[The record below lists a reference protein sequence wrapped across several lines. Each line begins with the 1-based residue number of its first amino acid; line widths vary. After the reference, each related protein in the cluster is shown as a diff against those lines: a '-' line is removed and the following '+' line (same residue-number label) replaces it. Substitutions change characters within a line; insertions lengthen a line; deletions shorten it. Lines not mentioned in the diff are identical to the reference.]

1 MTDTPLQLAGDF
13 ATPSR
18 EDWEVEVLKVL
29 NRRRPEGKELTIEQA
44 MKRLRTV
51 TVDQLTI
58 EPLYTETDVP
68 LGHPGVMPFTRGTMV
83 KTSPMTGWD
92 IRQLHEDPDAEFT
105 RREIVADL
113 ERGASSVWLRTGSDA
128 IAVDDVTTVL
138 GSVQPDLAPISISS
152 AEDQVAAA
160 KALAAFWKGSGARN
174 ARGNLGLD
182 GLALAARTGD
192 APDLSAQAEWVSATI
207 AELPGVRALT
217 VDVLPYDDAGA
228 SDVDQLAFAIAT
240 GVAYLRDLE
249 AAGVSPSAAF
259 GQIAFRVSANTDQ
272 FSTIARLRALRRLWS
287 RVGETSGVPANARGA
302 VQHAVTSWRMITRDD
317 PWVNL
322 LRGTIATFAAAVGG
336 AEIITC
342 LPFDT
347 AWGLPDEFSRRMARN
362 TQALASEESNIG
374 RVSDPAGGSW
384 YVEELTEALAG
395 KAWEAF
401 QAIEAAGGMVTA
413 LTSGLVADRI
423 GATNAERVT
432 RLASRKL
439 PLTGVSMFPKSDE
452 EPVQAKPRPVAPER
466 HGLVPRRDS
475 EVFEVLRDRA
485 AAADPRP
492 AVFLACLG
500 ARRDFGGRETFTGA
514 LLGVGGIERPSSEGG
529 TPEEIV
535 AKVKEAGANFVILCS
550 SAKVYAAQA
559 VPVARAL
566 KDAGVGTVYIAGR
579 KTETASDEVDSVIDG
594 EVFDGMDVVAFLNTA
609 MDRIGAAR

>member
-13 ATPSR
+13 AAPTR
-18 EDWEVEVLKVL
+18 EDWETEVLKVL
-29 NRRRPEGKELTIEQA
+29 NRRRPEGTELSIEQA
-44 MKRLRTV
+44 MKRLRTT
-51 TVDQLTI
+51 TVDGLTI
-58 EPLYTETDVP
+58 EPLYTETSVP

-83 KTSPMTGWD
+83 KTSPLTGWD
-92 IRQLHEDPDAEFT
+92 IRQLHEDPDVDVT

-128 IAVDDVTTVL
+128 IAADDVAAVL
-138 GSVQPDLAPISISS
+138 ADVQPDLAPVSISS
-152 AEDQVAAA
+152 ADDQVAAA
-160 KALAAFWKGSGARN
+160 KALAAWWKGASAHH

-182 GLALAARTGD
+182 ALALAARTGD
-192 APDLSAQAEWVSATI
+192 APDLSAQAEWVSATL
-207 AELPGVRALT
+207 AELPAVRALT

-228 SDVDQLAFAIAT
+228 GDVDQLAFALAT

-249 AAGVSPSAAF
+249 AAGIAPSAAF
-259 GQIAFRVSANTDQ
+259 GQIAFRVSANADE
-272 FSTIARLRALRRLWS
+272 FSTIARLRALRRLWA
-287 RVGETSGVPANARGA
+287 RIGEVSGVPANARGA
-302 VQHAVTSWRMITRDD
+302 VQHAVTSYRMITRDD

-362 TQALASEESNIG
+362 TQAVASEESNIG

-384 YVEELTEALAG
+384 YVEELTNDLAG
-395 KAWEAF
+395 KAWAAF
-401 QAIEAAGGMVTA
+401 QAIEAAGGMVAA

-423 GATNAERVT
+423 GATSTERAK
-432 RLASRKL
+432 RLSTRKL
-439 PLTGVSMFPKSDE
+439 PLTGVSMFPKPDE
-452 EPVQAKPRPVAPER
+452 EPVKAKPRPAAPER
-466 HGLVPRRDS
+466 HGLAPHRDA
-475 EVFEVLRDRA
+475 EVFEALRDRA
-485 AAADPRP
+485 AGAETTPS
-492 AVFLACLG
+492 VFLACLG

-529 TPEEIV
+529 TADEIV
-535 AKVKEAGANFVILCS
+535 AKVTQSGAKFVILCS

-559 VPVARAL
+559 VEVARAL
-566 KDAGVGTVYIAGR
+566 KAAGVATVYIAGR

-594 EVFDGMDVVAFLNTA
+594 EVFDGMDVVAFLNEA
-609 MDRIGAAR
+609 MDRIGVAK

>member
-13 ATPSR
+13 VTPTR

-29 NRRRPEGKELTIEQA
+29 NRRRPEGKELSIEQA
-44 MKRLRTV
+44 MSRLRTA
-51 TVDQLTI
+51 TVDGLTI
-58 EPLYTETDVP
+58 EPLYTEATGP

-83 KTSPMTGWD
+83 KTSPMTSWD
-92 IRQLHEDPDAEFT
+92 IRQLHEDPDPTFT
-105 RREIVADL
+105 AREILADL

-128 IAVDDVTTVL
+128 IAVDQVGAVL
-138 GSVQPDLAPISISS
+138 AGVHPDIAPVSISS

-160 KALAAFWKGSGARN
+160 KALVAFWKAAGATN

-182 GLALAARTGD
+182 GLALAARVGGT
-192 APDLSAQAEWVSATI
+192 PDLSAQAEWVAAAL

-228 SDVDQLAFAIAT
+228 GDVDQLAFAIAS

-249 AAGVSPSAAF
+249 AAGIAPAAAF
-259 GQIAFRVSANTDQ
+259 GQIAFRVSANADQ
-272 FSTIARLRALRRLWS
+272 FLTIARLRALRRVWA
-287 RVGETSGVPANARGA
+287 RVGEVSGVPAGARGA

-322 LRGTIATFAAAVGG
+322 LRGTIATFAASVGG

-347 AWGLPDEFSRRMARN
+347 ALGLPDEFSRRMARN
-362 TQALASEESNIG
+362 SQLLAAEESNIG

-384 YVEELTEALAG
+384 YVESLTEQLAG
-395 KAWEAF
+395 KAWGVF
-401 QAIEAAGGMVTA
+401 QEIEAAGGMVTA

-423 GATNAERVT
+423 GATNAARVT
-432 RLASRKL
+432 RLASRKQ
-439 PLTGVSMFPKSDE
+439 PITGVSMFPKSDE
-452 EPVQAKPRPVAPER
+452 ERRDTRPRPAAPER
-466 HGLVPRRDS
+466 SGLPGVRDS
-475 EVFEVLRDRA
+475 AVFEALRDRA
-485 AAADPRP
+485 SAAGSAPE
-492 AVFLACLG
+492 VFLACLG
-500 ARRDFGGRETFTGA
+500 ARRDFGGRETFTTA
-514 LLGVGGIERPSSEGG
+514 LLGVGGLAAPSSEGG

-535 AKVKEAGANFVILCS
+535 ANVTQAGSKVVILCS

-566 KDAGVGTVYIAGR
+566 KEAGIESVFIAGR
-579 KTETASDEVDSVIDG
+579 KSEAASEDVDTVIDG
-594 EVFDGMDVVAFLNTA
+594 EVFDGMDVVAFLTDA
-609 MDRIGAAR
+609 MDRIGVAK